1 MATPPKA
8 PKLKALAKNPKV
20 ALTVD
25 DNAFPHKVLLVR
37 GTARLDSVDG
47 VVPEY
52 AAAAERYFGPEP
64 IDHFFTPLLLALVVG
79 ALMFVEPA
87 AAQTAQPPQY
97 PAYPSETPAKFET
110 AAASF
115 DYIRRDVMIRMR
127 DGVKLHTV
135 ILVPKGAKGAPIL
148 FTRTP
153 YKADDLTGHAGS
165 AHLGPILNGYDNA
178 TEVIVEGGYIRVVQD
193 IRGKYGSEGDY
204 VMTRPLHGPQNPTP
218 VDHSTDTYDT
228 IDWLVKNV
236 PESNGKVGILG
247 ISYDGFLP
255 LMALVNPHPALKV
268 AVPMNP
274 MVDGWMG
281 DDWFHNG
288 AFRQQNMPYI
298 YEQEATRANDAK
310 WWTNHFD
317 DYDLYMESGSAGE
330 LGRNHGLEQV
340 GFWRKILEHPSYD
353 AFWRDQA
360 MDKILAA
367 QPLKVPVMLV
377 DSLWDQEDIYGA
389 IAVYKAIKPKDTGN
403 DKVFLVMGPW
413 HHGQEIGDGSTL
425 GALKFNSD
433 TGLYFRREIL
443 RPFLDQY
450 LKDGAPKADVAPV
463 SAFETGTNSWRRL
476 PAWPVGCASGCTVH
490 PTPLYLSAGLK
501 LSFVS
506 PKSGDAAFEEYVSD
520 PAKPVPFRARPIQ
533 PVGYGTGRS
542 WSEWLVD
549 DQREASGRP
558 DVLAF
563 VSDVLTAPVK
573 ISGEPVANLVASTS
587 GTDSDWVVKVID
599 VYPDEVAGQPAMGG
613 YQLMVSADIFR
624 GRYRE
629 SLETAKP
636 ITAGKPLLYRF
647 ALPTANHVFLPG
659 HRIMVQV
666 QSSWFPLYDRNPQ
679 TFVSNIFWAK
689 PGDYQKAVQRLYHGA
704 GQASFIE
711 LPVVQTR

>member
-1 MATPPKA
+1 MKFIT
-8 PKLKALAKNPKV
+8 
-20 ALTVD
+20 
-25 DNAFPHKVLLVR
+25 
-37 GTARLDSVDG
+37 TARM
-47 VVPEY
+47 
-52 AAAAERYFGPEP
+52 
-64 IDHFFTPLLLALVVG
+64 LVIFSLSWSLTG
-79 ALMFVEPA
+79 FAQDP
-87 AAQTAQPPQY
+87 AQTL
-97 PAYPSETPAKFET
+97 PSETPAHFTPAGE
-110 AAASF
+110 SW
-115 DYIRRDVMIRMR
+115 DHIRREVMVPMR
-127 DGVKLHTV
+127 DGVKLYTV

-148 FTRTP
+148 LTRTP
-153 YKADDLTGHAGS
+153 YSADELTNRAHS
-165 AHLGPILNGYDNA
+165 SHLGPNLWGYDNA

-193 IRGKYGSEGDY
+193 VRGKYGSEGDY
-204 VMTRPLHGPQNPTP
+204 VMNRPLRGPLNPTP

-228 IDWLVKNV
+228 IDWLVKNI
-236 PESNGKVGILG
+236 PETNGKVGILG

-288 AFRQQNMPYI
+288 AFRQQNLAYI
-298 YEQEATRANDAK
+298 YEQEATRKSDAK
-310 WWTNHFD
+310 WWTSNFD
-317 DYDLYMESGSAGE
+317 DYDLFMQAVSAGE
-330 LGRNHGLEQV
+330 LGRRHGLEQV
-340 GFWRKILEHPSYD
+340 GFWRKLLEHPSYD
-353 AFWRDQA
+353 AFWREQA
-360 MDKILAA
+360 MDRILSS

-377 DSLWDQEDIYGA
+377 HSLWDQEDIYGA

-413 HHGQEIGDGSTL
+413 HHGQEIDEGSTL

-450 LKDGAPKADVAPV
+450 LKDGAPKADVPPV
-463 SAFETGTNSWRRL
+463 SAFETGTNTWRRL
-476 PAWPVGCASGCTVH
+476 PAWPAGCANGCRVQ
-490 PTPLYLSAGLK
+490 PSPLYLLAGLK
-501 LSFVS
+501 LSFTAPAANDV
-506 PKSGDAAFEEYVSD
+506 AFEQYVSD

-533 PVGYGTGRS
+533 PVGYDHGLT
-542 WSEWLVD
+542 WPLWLVD

-558 DVLAF
+558 DVMVF
-563 VSDVLTAPVK
+563 VTDTLNAPIK
-573 ISGEPVANLVASTS
+573 ISGQPVANLMASTS

-599 VYPDEVAGQPAMGG
+599 VYPDEVAGQPNMGG

-636 ITAGKPLLYRF
+636 IEAGKPLLYRF

-659 HRIMVQV
+659 HKIMVQV

-679 TFVSNIFWAK
+679 TFVPNIFWAK
-689 PGDYQKAVQRLYHGA
+689 PGDYRKAIQRIYHA
-704 GQASFIE
+704 PGQASFVE
-711 LPVVQTR
+711 MPVVER